1 MTWQFTTMF
10 LVWIEDVYEVQDQ
23 FKGFTKMVLEHV
35 HPDHQADRLAEL
47 MKDDM
52 MRQYKNLQ
60 RESLDRTLTKPS
72 VPSWY
77 SYFMWLLKFNL
88 DKIDWKHVAD
98 EFLSKNQ
105 KPIK

>member
-10 LVWIEDVYEVQDQ
+10 LVWIEDVYEVQEQ
-23 FKGFTKMVLEHV
+23 FQGFTKMVLEHV
-35 HPDHQADRLAEL
+35 HPDQQADRLAEL
-47 MKDDM
+47 MKEDM
-52 MRQYKNLQ
+52 MRQYRNIR
-60 RESLDRTLTKPS
+60 RETCDHTGFTGIT
-72 VPSWY
+72 SWY

-98 EFLSKNQ
+98 DFLSKNQ